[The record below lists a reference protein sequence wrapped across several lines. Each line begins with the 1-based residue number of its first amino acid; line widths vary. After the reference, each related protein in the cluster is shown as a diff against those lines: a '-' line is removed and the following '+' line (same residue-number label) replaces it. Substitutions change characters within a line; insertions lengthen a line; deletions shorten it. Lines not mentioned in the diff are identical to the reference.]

1 MKKYTFLVLLTIAF
15 AFACNSSKQSTSTA
29 TTSAAAE
36 AAPPTNP
43 RQAGPRGGGQR
54 GGQGQEQLQALM
66 AELGLNEDQK
76 EEWQAI
82 NQKYRGQ
89 MRAMREE
96 ANGDFASMRGKMQ
109 ELRTAQNEEI
119 KAILT
124 DEQYQKYEKFMAERR
139 SNRRGRGQGGNN

>member
-15 AFACNSSKQSTSTA
+15 AFACNSSKQSTTTVTPTA
-29 TTSAAAE
+29 TAE
-36 AAPPTNP
+36 ATPPTNA
-43 RQAGPRGGGQR
+43 RQAGPRGGGPR
-54 GGQGQEQLQALM
+54 GGQGQEQMQALI
-66 AELGLNEDQK
+66 AELGLNEDQQ

-109 ELRTAQNEEI
+109 ELRAAQNEEI

-124 DEQYQKYEKFMAERR
+124 DEQYQKYEKFVAERR
-139 SNRRGRGQGGNN
+139 SNRRGRGPGGNN

>member
-1 MKKYTFLVLLTIAF
+1 MKKYTFLVLLTITF
-15 AFACNSSKQSTSTA
+15 TFACNSSKQSTTTA
-29 TTSAAAE
+29 TTTDTAA

-54 GGQGQEQLQALM
+54 GGQGQEQLQALI

-109 ELRTAQNEEI
+109 ELRAAQNEEI

-124 DEQYQKYEKFMAERR
+124 DEQFQKYEQFMAERR
-139 SNRRGRGQGGNN
+139 SNRRGRGAGGNN

>member
-1 MKKYTFLVLLTIAF
+1 MKKYTFLLLLTIPF
-15 AFACNSSKQSTSTA
+15 TFACNSSKQTTTTA
-29 TTSAAAE
+29 ATPTAE
-36 AAPPTNP
+36 ATPPTNP
-43 RQAGPRGGGQR
+43 RQAGPRDGQR
-54 GGQGQEQLQALM
+54 GGQGQEQLQALI

-89 MRAMREE
+89 MRTMREE
-96 ANGDFASMRGKMQ
+96 ANGDFSSMRGKMQ
-109 ELRTAQNEEI
+109 ELRAAQNEEI

-139 SNRRGRGQGGNN
+139 SNRRGRGPGGNN

>member
-1 MKKYTFLVLLTIAF
+1 MKKYTFPLLLAVIFT
-15 AFACNSSKQSTSTA
+15 FACNSSKQSTTTTA
-29 TTSAAAE
+29 TTTAE
-36 AAPPTNP
+36 ATPPTNP
-43 RQAGPRGGGQR
+43 RQAGPRGGGAR
-54 GGQGQEQLQALM
+54 GGQGQEQLQALI

-89 MRAMREE
+89 MRTMREE

-109 ELRTAQNEEI
+109 ELRAAQNEEI

-124 DEQYQKYEKFMAERR
+124 DEQFEKYQKFMAERR

>member
-1 MKKYTFLVLLTIAF
+1 MKKYTFLLLLTITF
-15 AFACNSSKQSTSTA
+15 AFACNSSKQTTAPAA
-29 TTSAAAE
+29 TTAVE
-36 AAPPTNP
+36 ATPPTSP

-54 GGQGQEQLQALM
+54 GGQGQEQIEALM

-76 EEWQAI
+76 EEWQSI
-82 NQKYRGQ
+82 NAKYREQ

-119 KAILT
+119 KEILT
-124 DEQYQKYEKFMAERR
+124 AEQFQKYEKFVAERR
-139 SNRRGRGQGGNN
+139 SNRRGRRPGGNN